1 LERPGSALAA
11 SIVVH
16 LVVVGGVVLA
26 LSLGPRE
33 RTLPPIVNTVP
44 VSIISEYVVPAGP
57 ADAPSDEP
65 AAEAPA
71 DVAEAEPEPQPP
83 EPTPPPPTPRP
94 TPPPPRPAPTPT
106 PRPPEKAAPPR
117 PTPPRP
123 APPQPTPPRP
133 TPPREES
140 LDLGALAKR
149 PNTSPPA
156 QRPPSGERGAGSAGR
171 ATGPQVQNIAGQI
184 QDRWD
189 FQCDIPGARELIVP
203 VRITVGQNGRV
214 TDGPDFLQ
222 QGSSPAWRSAVDTM
236 RRAIAAAQPLRVPEG
251 WTEQA
256 ITLRFR
262 ADLVCANQ

>member
-1 LERPGSALAA
+1 MERPGSALIA

-26 LSLGPRE
+26 LNLSPRE
-33 RTLPPIVNTVP
+33 PTPPPIINTVP
-44 VSIISEYVVPAGP
+44 VSVISEYVVPAGP

-71 DVAEAEPEPQPP
+71 DLAEPEPTPP
-83 EPTPPPPTPRP
+83 QPTPPPPTPRP

-106 PRPPEKAAPPR
+106 PRPPEKTTPPR
-117 PTPPRP
+117 PTPPR
-123 APPQPTPPRP
+123 PTPPRP
-133 TPPREES
+133 TPPREDT

-149 PNTSPPA
+149 PNTSPSTP
-156 QRPPSGERGAGSAGR
+156 RPPSGERGSGSAGR
-171 ATGPQVQNIAGQI
+171 ATGPQIQNIAGQI

-203 VRITVGQNGRV
+203 VRITVGANGRV

-222 QGSSPAWRSAVDTM
+222 QGSGPAWRSAVDTM

-251 WTEQA
+251 WTEQP

-262 ADLVCANQ
+262 ADIVCANQ